1 MASMQRPSTGG
12 QQLSRLLQRGRSLL
26 EVLPRSLSAF
36 FISFAIV
43 TGLDVLSQWVVQQDF
58 YFVDYIEGI
67 LADIDPLIDIG
78 FAPEVWLAVIGLTL
92 GTLIIVISIA
102 AQSIPKIT
110 ELYMQ
115 DWISLIYVWFLV
127 LSGTH
132 ILYVKIITEL
142 GWPSLGSTL
151 LNLYVFLPFAIITA
165 LPYIFYILKS
175 TQPENVVS
183 HIYHRQQSIINTL
196 ATSENDH
203 LLNSSSYVQRWQKK
217 LLDSLNQLDDLLT
230 YVEFKEPQADII
242 QAISLLLQNFIIH
255 KRQIPK
261 PFFHLTPAV
270 CADISFKT
278 LFDQFEQIEEQQ
290 TFYEQKCLRLLGNA
304 YIRFLDA
311 DEFDLASLCGAEMC
325 SIADATLASE
335 NYYLLNLIIIRLNT
349 MLRFA
354 MKHGLKHNEARNLY
368 NLAFHYRRF
377 IECLVHY
384 QQRDIA
390 QQSFRYLRLYGN
402 EIYHLARTS
411 SALYFIVDVF
421 AAEMKKILI
430 LVNQENWA
438 EESQREL
445 LEEMLLLDNPP
456 EADRRDR
463 QRHKQDLSD
472 RAPSFNNGVR
482 LIQMGLGLFY
492 LKHRYQ
498 PFAQRIANDIL
509 EDADVLGLELFRRA
523 VRQNCDRLRQA
534 QPKFWEDTDRGN
546 ANLYYSPN
554 IDVLGEFETMLC
566 NEDALQYLVNRL
578 ETSQDS
584 PQA

>member
-1 MASMQRPSTGG
+1 MASLPRTPSIG
-12 QQLSRLLQRGRSLL
+12 QTLNRWIQRGRSLL

-36 FISFAIV
+36 LISFTILS
-43 TGLDVLSQWVVQQDF
+43 GLDFFSQLVFQQDV
-58 YFVDYIEGI
+58 YFIEYIENI
-67 LADIDPLIDIG
+67 FADIDPLIDIG

-142 GWPSLGSTL
+142 GWPALGSTL
-151 LNLYVFLPFAIITA
+151 LNLYVFLPFAILTA

-183 HIYHRQQSIINTL
+183 QIFYRQQLIINAL
-196 ATSENDH
+196 AESGNEN
-203 LLNSSSYVQRWQKK
+203 LFKRSSYVQRWQRK

-230 YVEFKEPQADII
+230 YVDFKEPQADII
-242 QAISLLLQNFIIH
+242 QAISRLLQDYILH
-255 KRQIPK
+255 KKTIPK
-261 PFFHLTPAV
+261 TFFLLTPAV
-270 CADISFKT
+270 CSDISFKT
-278 LFDQFEQIEEQQ
+278 LFDQFEQIETQQ

-304 YIRFLDA
+304 YIRFLDG

-325 SIADATLASE
+325 SIADATLASQ

-354 MKHGLKHNEARNLY
+354 IKHGIKHNEARNLY

-377 IECLVHY
+377 IECLI
-384 QQRDIA
+384 QDQRMDIA
-390 QQSFRYLRLYGN
+390 QQSFHYLRLYGN

-411 SALYFIVDVF
+411 PALYFIVDVF

-430 LVNQENWA
+430 LVHQENWS
-438 EESQREL
+438 EQSQEDL

-456 EADRRDR
+456 EAHRRDR
-463 QRHKQDLSD
+463 HRD
-472 RAPSFNNGVR
+472 RDHSRDQAPNFNNGVR

-492 LKHRYQ
+492 LNHRY
-498 PFAQRIANDIL
+498 PDFAQRIANDIL
-509 EDADVLGLELFRRA
+509 EDADVLGLELFRQT
-523 VRQNCDRLRQA
+523 VRYNCDRLRQA

-546 ANLYYSPN
+546 VNLYYSPD
-554 IDVLGEFETMLC
+554 IEMLADFEALLF
-566 NEDALQYLVNRL
+566 NADALSYLVNKL
-578 ETSQDS
+578 DHPHS
-584 PQA
+584 

>member
-1 MASMQRPSTGG
+1 MASIQRTPASG
-12 QQLSRLLQRGRSLL
+12 QTLNRLIQRGRSLL
-26 EVLPRSLSAF
+26 EALPRSLSAF
-36 FISFAIV
+36 LISFTILS
-43 TGLDVLSQWVVQQDF
+43 GLDFFSQLVIEQDF
-58 YFVDYIEGI
+58 YFVDYLQRIF
-67 LADIDPLIDIG
+67 ADIDPLIDIG

-151 LNLYVFLPFAIITA
+151 LNLYIFLPFAIITA

-183 HIYHRQQSIINTL
+183 QIYHRQQLIIHAL
-196 ATSENDH
+196 AESGNES
-203 LLNSSSYVQRWQKK
+203 LFKRSSYVQRWQKK

-230 YVEFKEPQADII
+230 YVDFKEPQADII
-242 QAISLLLQNFIIH
+242 QAISLLLQNYIFH
-255 KRQIPK
+255 KKNIPT
-261 PFFHLTPAV
+261 PFFQLTPAV
-270 CADISFKT
+270 CSDISFKT
-278 LFDQFEQIEEQQ
+278 LFDQFEQIETQQ

-304 YIRFLDA
+304 YIRFLDG

-325 SIADATLASE
+325 SITDATLVSK

-354 MKHGLKHNEARNLY
+354 IKHGIKHNEARNLY

-377 IECLVHY
+377 IECLIQN
-384 QQRDIA
+384 QQMDTA
-390 QQSFRYLRLYGN
+390 QQSFHYLRLYGN

-411 SALYFIVDVF
+411 PALYFIVDVF

-430 LVNQENWA
+430 LVHQKNWS
-438 EESQREL
+438 EQSQREL

-456 EADRRDR
+456 EAHRRDR
-463 QRHKQDLSD
+463 HRDHSRDQRDQ
-472 RAPSFNNGVR
+472 APNFNNGVR

-492 LKHRYQ
+492 LKHRY
-498 PFAQRIANDIL
+498 PDFAQRIANDIL
-509 EDADVLGLELFRRA
+509 EDADVLGLELFRRT
-523 VRQNCDRLRQA
+523 VSYNCDRLRQA

-546 ANLYYSPN
+546 VNLYYSPD
-554 IDVLGEFETMLC
+554 IEMLGDFEAMLF
-566 NEDALQYLVNRL
+566 NEDALKYLVNKL
-578 ETSQDS
+578 DHPHS
-584 PQA
+584 